1 MKTAAIRT
9 IFAILCSC
17 SLRLGSVES
26 KFDTSRIDS
35 VLGRSGTLAVDA
47 SISIAACLLMRFLLS
62 KLDRKQSKP
71 AVERVS
77 LASELL
83 Q

>member
-1 MKTAAIRT
+1 
-9 IFAILCSC
+9 
-17 SLRLGSVES
+17 
-26 KFDTSRIDS
+26 
-35 VLGRSGTLAVDA
+35 VDA
-47 SISIAACLLMRFLLS
+47 SIGIAACLLMGFLLS
-62 KLDRKQSKP
+62 KLDRKQSKA

>member
-1 MKTAAIRT
+1 
-9 IFAILCSC
+9 
-17 SLRLGSVES
+17 
-26 KFDTSRIDS
+26 
-35 VLGRSGTLAVDA
+35 VDA